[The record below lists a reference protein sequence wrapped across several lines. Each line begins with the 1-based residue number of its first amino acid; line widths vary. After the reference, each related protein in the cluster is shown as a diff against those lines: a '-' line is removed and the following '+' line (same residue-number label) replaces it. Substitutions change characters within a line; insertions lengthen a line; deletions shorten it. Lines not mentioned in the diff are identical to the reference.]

1 MCAALLQALAGR
13 AQRPTQPFREAIVF
27 MLGGGNYLECESL
40 RWVLVGFGAGADAEG
55 SSVVALNR
63 HRPTGK

>member
-1 MCAALLQALAGR
+1 MRAVQAPAGR

-40 RWVLVGFGAGADAEG
+40 RWGGGAAGGCWAVVLCRWVLMLKAA
-55 SSVVALNR
+55 
-63 HRPTGK
+63 